1 MQFLSPKI
9 RIQNKSFRLKL
20 REDRAVLII
29 CFGIALTFWLLV
41 KLSQVY
47 RTDKPVVFDL
57 RIPSEKAF
65 LEMPPTDMVALI
77 EGPGWDLTF
86 DFFSNANVV
95 LRFDMSQTD
104 RLDLDRAQL
113 RTAINNSFSSKDIK
127 IIELNYDELHLL
139 LDEKLNKK
147 VPVRLCSDVTVAN
160 EYELKDQPVL
170 TPDSITVTGP
180 ASVVENITFWNS
192 DSLIRANVKNTISTE
207 LNLEAAP
214 SELILSVRKVGVEVP
229 VEQIT
234 EKSFFIPVQILNAVD
249 SINIFPKNIRLTCSV
264 GLSRYEEL
272 SASDF
277 KLIVDLTEAT
287 SAGSKNT
294 APIILQTY
302 PDYVENIQYSPLSVE
317 FFIVEPG
324 IDSVKVSQ

>member
-9 RIQNKSFRLKL
+9 RIQNKSFQLRL

-29 CFGIALTFWLLV
+29 CFSIALIFWLLV

-47 RTDKPVVFDL
+47 RTDKNVLFQL

-65 LEMPPTDMVALI
+65 LETPPVDMVALI
-77 EGPGWDLTF
+77 EGQGWDLTF
-86 DFFSNANVV
+86 DFFSNKNIV
-95 LRFDMSQTD
+95 LAFDLRQTD

-127 IIELNYDELHLL
+127 IIELNYEEIHLL

-147 VPVRLCSDVTVAN
+147 VPIQLCSSLTAAP
-160 EYELKDQPVL
+160 EYELKDEPIL
-170 TPDSITVTGP
+170 NPDSIVVTGP

-192 DSLIRANVKNTISTE
+192 DSLIQQNVKNTILVE
-207 LNLEAAP
+207 LNLEKAP
-214 SELILSVRKVGVEVP
+214 RELTLSSSKVRVEVP

-234 EKSFFIPVQILNAVD
+234 EKSFFIPINVLNAVD
-249 SINIFPKNIRLTCSV
+249 SINIFPKAIRLTCSV

-272 SASDF
+272 SAADF
-277 KLIVDLTEAT
+277 KLVIDLKEAT
-287 SAGSKNT
+287 SSGSKNT

-302 PDYVENIQYSPLSVE
+302 PDFVENIKYSPLSVE

-324 IDSVKVSQ
+324 VDSLKVSN